1 MSCSSPMKRRK
12 ENDGRAAETGA
23 QNVNTN
29 NNYTNDGGSENL
41 SQKMDRMM
49 QIMMGMKEKLDNI
62 SSLERRCEHLEA
74 KCSTLENILE
84 NNTQSMKEHVDSKI
98 TKINEATDSLHAKID
113 QIIKRQEYNDML
125 VKNQSWKY
133 LVDVLSVDEWVNV
146 ADLTEDEA
154 ANISEDSKRLRE
166 ATEKLRRGEFPRV
179 DDNYNEKGITLEEIE
194 PSVENY
200 LLPYW
205 REFAE
210 ALKQF
215 TPAFGVLPD
224 DWESYFHMEDV
235 DLNNDAML
243 ILRDALINKPF
254 HTLSFINNDRDADVG
269 GMSVDAIMDIV
280 DSNKHLRQLDIE
292 GNLVDGVHI
301 GKICSV
307 VLHTHPFL
315 VCLDLSKCFRNG
327 AGDEMMI
334 SLLTTS
340 GTLKLEKLVMAFN
353 DITSNVTT
361 LLTDYLAADPQMK
374 WLDLRRNILT
384 DNDAELLANALRS
397 NTTLRHLDLGL
408 FYNES
413 TITDVG
419 AGAFCLVLND
429 ERNLNSA
436 ALSNHSCHI
445 PGVGPPSLNK
455 NVLRQEWH
463 EIRSWDMT
471 RLRKETEM
479 NRAQKI
485 YNLLYSRNKSLTNVQ
500 HFDGID
506 VQILPNMVEAVQ
518 RYSGIISEQCEG
530 EVEQHYNAEDLSI
543 VYEVMRKW
551 DKVFSLYGGRLD

>member
-1 MSCSSPMKRRK
+1 MKRRK
-12 ENDGRAAETGA
+12 ANDGRAAEPGA
-23 QNVNTN
+23 QQQHVNTNN

-49 QIMMGMKEKLDNI
+49 QIMMEMKEKLDNI
-62 SSLERRCEHLEA
+62 NSLERRCEQLEM
-74 KCSTLENILE
+74 KCSILENILE
-84 NNTQSMKEHVDSKI
+84 NNMQSMKEHVDSKI
-98 TKINEATDSLHAKID
+98 NEATDSLHVKID
-113 QIIKRQEYNDML
+113 QTIKRQEYNDML
-125 VKNQSWKY
+125 VKNQSWKNSFS
-133 LVDVLSVDEWVNV
+133 VLSVDEWVNAV
-146 ADLTEDEA
+146 QITEDEA
-154 ANISEDSKRLRE
+154 ANLSKDSERLWE
-166 ATEKLRRGEFPRV
+166 ATEKLRRGEFPKV
-179 DDNYNEKGITLEEIE
+179 DDNYNEKGIALADIGYGDEKNI
-194 PSVENY
+194 Y

-215 TPAFGVLPD
+215 TPAFGVVLQE
-224 DWESYFHMEDV
+224 WESYFHMEDV

-269 GMSVDAIMDIV
+269 GMSVDSIMDIV

-408 FYNES
+408 FDNES

-455 NVLRQEWH
+455 NVLWQEWH

-471 RLRKETEM
+471 RLRKETEL

-485 YNLLYSRNKSLTNVQ
+485 YNLLYSRNKSLSNVQ

-543 VYEVMRKW
+543 VYEVMQKW
-551 DKVFSLYGGRLD
+551 DNVFSLYDEMGR